1 MLGASIARQRV
12 QRELVESKETL
23 ELHVFEP
30 AGELQQQ
37 IKAQHRARA
46 ELATAQQRLIE
57 LSREA
62 GRAEI
67 ATGFLRNVGKVFNSV
82 NRSPSAVA
90 GTVRKSRVDNLVALF
105 HMLQHYS
112 GTLPEFLATDP
123 NSQRAPP
130 YSTKL
135 GGLLE

>member
-1 MLGASIARQRV
+1 MPFPDAGWFTGFLRGTGDSLWAVADMLGASIARQRV

-23 ELHVFEP
+23 DLRVFEP

-46 ELATAQQRLIE
+46 KLATAQQRLIE

-67 ATGFLRNVGKVFNSV
+67 AAGVLRNVGKVLNSV
-82 NRSPSAVA
+82 N
-90 GTVRKSRVDNLVALF
+90 
-105 HMLQHYS
+105 
-112 GTLPEFLATDP
+112 
-123 NSQRAPP
+123 
-130 YSTKL
+130 
-135 GGLLE
+135 